1 MRALVAG
8 AQVAA
13 QVAARPVPRW
23 PRAWC
28 PGGRSLVRDP
38 CDLVIDPRALALV
51 PGGRAPGSVAQGP
64 RALQRK

>member
-1 MRALVAG
+1 MRARLVPG
-8 AQVAA
+8 A
-13 QVAARPVPRW
+13 W
-23 PRAWC
+23 
-28 PGGRSLVRDP
+28 SLVRDP